1 MYDVAHSPPPGP
13 AAFMPRS
20 SGTSSNPQTVPHRIS
35 APAATSGSLA
45 SNCDLLHLFI
55 TAAKNH
61 HQRRQ
66 HQLRVRQSYRTRSK
80 TRLRRA
86 TAKQSITSAREIKI
100 KNKPHADAHSP
111 ASSRLCPSPSPSS
124 SSSCCLH
131 LPSASFLHP
140 SPLEPLPR
148 VGFLPAQGLSLPLQR
163 GQTIS
168 PSPA

>member
-1 MYDVAHSPPPGP
+1 
-13 AAFMPRS
+13 MPRS

-45 SNCDLLHLFI
+45 SNCGLLQRFYNRGKKSPSTSPTPIASETIISHAQQDKA
-55 TAAKNH
+55 TTSHGKAKH
-61 HQRRQ
+61 HVGKR
-66 HQLRVRQSYRTRSK
+66 Y
-80 TRLRRA
+80 
-86 TAKQSITSAREIKI
+86 KI